1 LPLPLG
7 GNVVRRDLGDR
18 LVHLVARDL
27 RASIA
32 YGLNHRAAALAHAKK
47 YSRGLTDAQT
57 DRFIDMYVNAYTL
70 DYGPL
75 GRRAVGELLA
85 RAHAA
90 GLVPHRMAP
99 TFVAASP

>member
-1 LPLPLG
+1 
-7 GNVVRRDLGDR
+7 
-18 LVHLVARDL
+18 VHLIAQDV

-32 YGLNHRAAALAHAKK
+32 YGLGHRAAALAHAKK

-57 DRFIDMYVNAYTL
+57 DRFIGMYVNDYTL
-70 DYGPL
+70 EYGAL
-75 GRRAVGELLA
+75 GRRAVSELLA

-90 GLVPHRMAP
+90 GLVPHRMEP